1 MVVYYGVIKDNRV
14 VLDDDVQLADGTRVE
29 VRPQPADSRDA
40 ARAEE
45 MVKERLRTAGVL
57 APAAPAAPD
66 DAEEE
71 IEPAPVDGEPLSQM
85 IIRERR

>member
-1 MVVYYGVIKDNRV
+1 
-14 VLDDDVQLADGTRVE
+14 
-29 VRPQPADSRDA
+29 
-40 ARAEE
+40 
-45 MVKERLRTAGVL
+45 MVKERLRAAGVL
-57 APAAPAAPD
+57 APAVPAAPD